1 MGRFVNNNWVVILL
15 VLSIAGCNAYDVHR
29 LATAKNPEAALRSMA
44 KSKAENRVKKKVGNR
59 SVNELMALVRADDPG
74 SYIKGKATVYTLSY
88 ANKLLAQLTG
98 DIKIVWGGREVIT
111 PSNKRYVKYTEN
123 YKSRAIV
130 HFDKGLI
137 TVETL
142 DQKQSQQSLQRA
154 IVSTLLTPDDPRSV
168 DLYSAKKI
176 KLTGKPYLKGLV
188 EDQNGRV
195 VDEPKIAES
204 YASHLLKTGYKTRMV
219 KTQKGSEKVHYVQ
232 FRMVSDYQNRQ
243 AQNYKSDVERYSKRF
258 GVSKSLIYAVMKTES
273 AFNPFAVSSAPA
285 YGLMQIVPTT
295 AGIDSYEY
303 VKGYKHTPSK
313 EYLFDSNQ
321 NIELGTAYLH
331 IVNSRYLAKITD
343 PVKREYATI
352 SAYNGGAG
360 NVFNTFSKN
369 RNKAA
374 DIINGLSAAEVYRKL
389 RDEHPRAETRRYL
402 TKVLD
407 ARKQFINL

>member
-1 MGRFVNNNWVVILL
+1 MRISSMNKWMVSLL
-15 VLSIAGCNAYDVHR
+15 TLALVGCNAHEIHR
-29 LATAKNPEAALRSMA
+29 LATSKNPEAALRSIA

-59 SVNELMALVRADDPG
+59 SVNELIALAKVDDPG
-74 SYIKGKATVYTLSY
+74 AYIEGKVTTYTLSY
-88 ANKLLAQLTG
+88 ANKLLSQLTG
-98 DIKIVWGGREVIT
+98 NIKIVWGGREVIT

-142 DQKQSQQSLQRA
+142 DQQQSQQSLQRA
-154 IVSTLLTPDDPRSV
+154 IVSTLLTPDDPRAV

-176 KLTGKPYLKGLV
+176 KLSGKPYLKGLV
-188 EDQNGRV
+188 EDHQGRI

-204 YASHLLKTGYKTRMV
+204 YASHLLKTAYKTRVV
-219 KTQKGSEKVHYVQ
+219 KTQKGSEKVHFVQ
-232 FRMVSDYQNRQ
+232 IRMVSDYQNRQ
-243 AQNYKSDVERYSKRF
+243 AQNYMADVKRYSKQF
-258 GVSKSLIYAVMKTES
+258 GVSKSLIFAVMKTES
-273 AFNPFAVSSAPA
+273 AFNPFAVSRAPA

-295 AGIDSYEY
+295 AGIDAYEY

-313 EYLFDSNQ
+313 EYLFESDQ

-331 IVNSRYLAKITD
+331 IVNSRYLAKIQD

-360 NVFNTFSKN
+360 NVFNTFSKD

-374 DIINGLSAAEVYRKL
+374 DIINRLSASEVYRKL

-407 ARKQFINL
+407 ARKQFINI

>member
-1 MGRFVNNNWVVILL
+1 MIIFTTKRWVIGLL
-15 VLSIAGCNAYDVHR
+15 AIGIVGCNAHDIR
-29 LATAKNPEAALRSMA
+29 TLATSKNPKSAFKSMA
-44 KSKAENRVKKKVGNR
+44 KNKAENRVKKKVGSR
-59 SVNELMALVRADDPG
+59 ELNDIVALARADDPG
-74 SYIKGKATVYTLSY
+74 AFVKSKATVYTLNY
-88 ANKLLAQLTG
+88 ANKLLARLTG
-98 DIKIVWGGREVIT
+98 DIKVVWGGREVIT

-142 DQKQSQQSLQRA
+142 DQKQSFQSLQRA

-176 KLTGKPYLKGLV
+176 KLTGKPYLHGLV
-188 EDQNGRV
+188 EDQKKRV
-195 VDEPKIAES
+195 IDGPKIAES
-204 YASHLLKTGYKTRMV
+204 YAKYLVTNRYKTRGAQ
-219 KTQKGSEKVHYVQ
+219 TGSKMETVHFVQ

-243 AQNYKSDVERYSKRF
+243 AQNYKAQVERHSKKY

-273 AFNPFAVSSAPA
+273 AFNPFAVSRAPA

-295 AGIDSYEY
+295 AGVDSFEY

-313 EYLFDSNQ
+313 DYLFNSNN

-331 IVNSRYLAKITD
+331 IVDTRYLKKIQD

-360 NVFNTFSKN
+360 NVFKTFSTD

-374 DIINGLSAAEVYRKL
+374 DIINRLSASEVYRKL
-389 RDEHPRAETRRYL
+389 RDEHPRDETRRYL

-407 ARKQFINL
+407 ARKKFINL